1 MRLILVAHIEAAVLN
16 DDEKCLKE
24 YGSEKTPQTS
34 SPEKVMS
41 VIGDFAKRFPEY
53 DKITAGFPGYIKNG
67 IVGFIEGRRETQ
79 V

>member
-1 MRLILVAHIEAAVLN
+1 MRLILVADTEAAILN
-16 DDEKCLKE
+16 DEGKFLKE

-53 DKITAGFPGYIKNG
+53 DKITAGFRGYIKNG
-67 IVGFIEGRRETQ
+67 IVGFLEGRRETQ